1 MKKPFT
7 EKEISMAS
15 KKLRNGKS
23 PGIDNMY
30 AEYIKYVPGTTHQQR
45 QIQGRGVRGAGGPFF
60 LITYFFC
67 NRFEELQTMLFEVEL
82 TINTAPLIYVYRN
95 TIETCLK
102 PNYLTDNY
110 YILLIQHQL

>member
-30 AEYIKYVPGTTHQQR
+30 AEYIKYAPGTTHQQR
-45 QIQGRGVRGAGGPFF
+45 QIQGRGVRGAGAPFF
-60 LITYFFC
+60 LITCFFC
-67 NRFEELQTMLFEVEL
+67 NHFEELQTMLFEVEL
-82 TINTAPLIYVYRN
+82 TINTAPLIYVYPN
-95 TIETCLK
+95 TIEICLK
-102 PNYLTDNY
+102 PNYLADNC
-110 YILLIQHQL
+110 YILLTQHQL